1 MNKLKQLAFIGF
13 TSSGDIA
20 QVNQMS
26 ISPKSEADLN
36 SAKNIVS
43 AFLCDDST
51 VVKVVLCK
59 NKDLTFTSD
68 DIERVMPNLTQALTS
83 QVSVND
89 VAESNNLHTEVKG
102 YRVSSFEC
110 ECPNCEEAVQL
121 PDDGSRSGASF
132 EHTCPHCRAKFPVR
146 CDY

>member
-13 TSSGDIA
+13 TNNGDIA
-20 QVNQMS
+20 QVKQIS
-26 ISPKSEADLN
+26 ITPKSEADLN

-68 DIERVMPNLTQALTS
+68 DIEHVMPNLAQALTS
-83 QVSVND
+83 QVCIND
-89 VAESNNLHTEVKG
+89 VTEEVKG

-121 PDDGSRSGASF
+121 PDDDSRSGASF
-132 EHTCPHCRAKFPVR
+132 EHVCQHCRAKFPVR
-146 CDY
+146 CEY